1 MPDPMHFDR
10 HAELYDRARP
20 PYPAALRTRL
30 AELGLLV
37 AGHRALD
44 LGAGSGQATRILID
58 AGMEVT
64 AVEPGGA
71 LADRLR
77 RLLPEVHILQATAEA
92 VELVPASFD
101 LATVATAVHWFDL
114 EVVLPKLH
122 TALVPGGRLAVW
134 RNVYGDPSA
143 PPTAFRSRIAEI
155 AASRDAPPRPGPD
168 ESDTARWA
176 ALLQA
181 GGYFAAAH
189 AEEFRWS
196 VDLDEDGVRGLFTT
210 FSDWSP
216 AEAEQ
221 AALAV
226 RELGGSVTEH
236 YLTPLIVLA
245 RSE

>member
-1 MPDPMHFDR
+1 MHFDR
-10 HAELYDRARP
+10 HADLYERARP
-20 PYPAALRTRL
+20 PYPAALRVRL

-37 AGHRALD
+37 PGRRALD
-44 LGAGSGQATRILID
+44 LGAGSGQATRILVD

-71 LADRLR
+71 LVDRLR
-77 RLLPEVHILQATAEA
+77 RGMPEVRILQATAEA
-92 VELVPASFD
+92 VQLAPESFD
-101 LATVATAVHWFDL
+101 LVTVATAVHWFDL
-114 EVVLPKLH
+114 DVVLPKLH
-122 TALVPGGRLAVW
+122 TALAPGGRLAVW

-143 PPTAFRSRIAEI
+143 PPTAFRKMIPEI
-155 AASRDAPPRPGPD
+155 VAGRDAPPRPGPD
-168 ESDTARWA
+168 ETDMACWA

-181 GGYFAAAH
+181 GGYFTPVH
-189 AEEFRWS
+189 AEEFHWS

-216 AEAEQ
+216 EEAEH